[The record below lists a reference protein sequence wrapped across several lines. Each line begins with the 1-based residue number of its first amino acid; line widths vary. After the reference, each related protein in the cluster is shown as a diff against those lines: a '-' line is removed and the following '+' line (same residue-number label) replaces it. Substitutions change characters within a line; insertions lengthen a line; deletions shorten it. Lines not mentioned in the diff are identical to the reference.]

1 MNIRINKY
9 FLLSLLLGKEAD
21 AKLYTRRSDTVA
33 SLSNKTV
40 RRHLQENDSIGT
52 SDLKTD
58 EFTPSDSVVEQTDV
72 GTEDFIILA
81 PKSKKTNAPV
91 APPTAA
97 PIAPPTDAPV
107 APKTEAPVAPPPT
120 EAPTKKTSLKK
131 TNAPVAPPTDA
142 PVAPP
147 TDAPVAPKTEAPVAP
162 PPTEAPTKKS
172 SLKKTSAPVAPTNA
186 PVAPVTNASAAP
198 ATNAPVVLPTGAPVV
213 TPTNTPVDRPTIAPI
228 DRPTI
233 APVVRPTNAPV
244 ATPTVAPVAPPT
256 DAPIVPCTT
265 CTDVGTPSMVNKGQ
279 ACAERFNL
287 VSGSKC
293 IGLESWVKNNYCEF
307 TCFVR
312 GIGYDGDSC
321 CIPEVVCTD
330 VPTPSFD
337 SCSDLTSDKLN
348 KKCNQSDSWTKNN
361 YCQLSCFK
369 NGNGYATATCSN

>member
-1 MNIRINKY
+1 MNVRINKY
-9 FLLSLLLGKEAD
+9 FLLSLLFGKEAD
-21 AKLYTRRSDTVA
+21 AKFHTRKSDTVV
-33 SLSNKTV
+33 SLSDKTLM
-40 RRHLQENDSIGT
+40 RPLQGNDSFGT
-52 SDLKTD
+52 PELNTDVFTLSDLVAD
-58 EFTPSDSVVEQTDV
+58 PTDV
-72 GTEDFIILA
+72 GIEDLTLLA
-81 PKSKKTNAPV
+81 AKKSSKKTNAPV
-91 APPTAA
+91 APTTAA
-97 PIAPPTDAPV
+97 PIAPQ
-107 APKTEAPVAPPPT
+107 TEAPVAPPPT

-337 SCSDLTSDKLN
+337 SCPDQTSDKLN
-348 KKCNQSDSWTKNN
+348 TKCNQSDSWRKNN

-369 NGNGYATATCSN
+369 NGNGYASTTCSN

>member
-1 MNIRINKY
+1 MNVRINKY
-9 FLLSLLLGKEAD
+9 FLLSLLFGKEAD
-21 AKLYTRRSDTVA
+21 AKFHTRKSDTVV
-33 SLSNKTV
+33 SLSDKTLM
-40 RRHLQENDSIGT
+40 RPLQGNDSFGT
-52 SDLKTD
+52 PELNTDVFTLSDLVAD
-58 EFTPSDSVVEQTDV
+58 PTDV
-72 GTEDFIILA
+72 GIEDLTLLA
-81 PKSKKTNAPV
+81 AKKSSKKTNAPV
-91 APPTAA
+91 APTTAA
-97 PIAPPTDAPV
+97 PIAPQ
-107 APKTEAPVAPPPT
+107 
-120 EAPTKKTSLKK
+120 
-131 TNAPVAPPTDA
+131 
-142 PVAPP
+142 
-147 TDAPVAPKTEAPVAP
+147 TEAPVAP

-337 SCSDLTSDKLN
+337 SCPDQTSDKLN
-348 KKCNQSDSWTKNN
+348 KKCNQSDSW
-361 YCQLSCFK
+361 
-369 NGNGYATATCSN
+369 